1 MALDITLV
9 YIQDETNSVAYNY
22 ATVEFNQISKT
33 DSDQVPGLSQ
43 TIHKEMH
50 EEIDDSSG
58 DLFDFLDGDSN
69 SRVDNTHRVSPYAF
83 LVCSFKALMHV
94 MDGNSEQKDLDDMNK
109 FFMIKLGEM
118 NTKIATGFT
127 TASNNENTSYVSSN
141 LASSKRK
148 KTYDASGFQKK

>member
-9 YIQDETNSVAYNY
+9 YIQDETNPVAYNY

-33 DSDQVPGLSQ
+33 DYDQVPGLSH
-43 TIHKEMH
+43 TIHKEAH
-50 EEIDDSSG
+50 EEIDEISG
-58 DLFDFLDGDSN
+58 GLFDFLDGDSD
-69 SRVDNTHRVSPYAF
+69 SRVGNTHRVSPYAF
-83 LVCSFKALMHV
+83 LIGSFKALMHV
-94 MDGNSEQKDLDDMNK
+94 MDGNSEQKNLDDINE

-148 KTYDASGFQKK
+148 KTHGASGFYKK